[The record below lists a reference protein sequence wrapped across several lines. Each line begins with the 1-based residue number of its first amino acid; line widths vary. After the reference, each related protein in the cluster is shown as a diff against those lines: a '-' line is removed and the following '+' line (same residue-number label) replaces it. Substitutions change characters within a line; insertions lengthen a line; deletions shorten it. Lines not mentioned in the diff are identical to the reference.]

1 MAEGAD
7 TAATIPIATTAP
19 LNGATRL
26 MVKKFINT
34 QNTNA
39 KYK

>member
-7 TAATIPIATTAP
+7 TAATITIATTST
-19 LNGATRL
+19 LNDATRQ
-26 MVKKFINT
+26 MVKKLINT